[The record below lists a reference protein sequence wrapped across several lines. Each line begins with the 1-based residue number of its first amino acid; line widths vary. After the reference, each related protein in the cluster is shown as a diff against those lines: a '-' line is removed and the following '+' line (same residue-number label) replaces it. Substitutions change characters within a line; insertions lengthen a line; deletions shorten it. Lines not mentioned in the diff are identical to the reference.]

1 MLLKIAGTR
10 PSPCLHTIRIVA
22 WAQGNG
28 GRRAFDFF
36 GVATETRMIYD
47 GIAARDKEV
56 RSASIIN
63 LQSFFYFINTMA
75 PIIGPILH
83 TALAAVSWAK
93 GRLDLFAIGDDH
105 GMYHKSYSGTGW
117 SPASGPW

>member
-1 MLLKIAGTR
+1 MMELL
-10 PSPCLHTIRIVA
+10 LEIRKH
-22 WAQGNG
+22 Q
-28 GRRAFDFF
+28 
-36 GVATETRMIYD
+36 EPQL
-47 GIAARDKEV
+47 
-56 RSASIIN
+56 SISK
-63 LQSFFYFINTMA
+63 SFVYLINTMA